1 MLVTISLAWAKGL
14 PLVILSVVMAMF
26 ALLFGYVWIAT
37 IVRLYVFLGK
47 AEDRYVSI
55 LNCLHGISNKLD
67 QAK

>member
-1 MLVTISLAWAKGL
+1 MLLAMLEGL
-14 PLVILSVVMAMF
+14 PLVILIVVMAVI

-37 IVRLYVFLGK
+37 IFRLYDFLGK

-55 LNCLHGISNKLD
+55 LKCLHGISNKLD